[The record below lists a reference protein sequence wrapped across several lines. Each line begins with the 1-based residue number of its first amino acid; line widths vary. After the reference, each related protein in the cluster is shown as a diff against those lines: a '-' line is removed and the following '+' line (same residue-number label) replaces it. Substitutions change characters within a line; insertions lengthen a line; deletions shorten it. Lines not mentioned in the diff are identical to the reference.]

1 MQTKHEFLR
10 RTAAV
15 IAAFFTLTFTGCGQ
29 TPESPGSLH
38 VSGVISETTAQSGQE
53 TAGVSEGGSFT
64 IHFIDVGQADSALVT
79 CDGHSMLID
88 GGNADD
94 SNLVYSVLQRETEG
108 HLDYVIGTH
117 AHEDH
122 IGGLS
127 GAFEADTAD
136 VTFCPVTEYDSKAFR
151 NFKARADER
160 GGGITVPAVGDT
172 FTLGEATVTV
182 VAVNS
187 VPEDTNNTS
196 IVIRIVYGD
205 TSFLFTGD
213 AEQETEEKILESDQ
227 DIEST
232 VLKVGHHGSSTS
244 TSQAFLDAVNPTYA
258 VISCGKDNINT
269 YNELCEKV
277 KRWSAAYYEQDAP
290 AVTDEEYD
298 RAMHEIRDLEAAHP
312 ELVTSDSPTQVVGG
326 KRVIGIPVEH
336 RVPMLSLLDVFSGDE
351 VRDFTASVEKEYPDA
366 TFSIER
372 KIDGLSLSLVYAKP
386 AGSDGKLR
394 LVQASTRGDGHVGED
409 VTDNVKVL
417 GIPVNIQMPEG
428 IWKIELR
435 GECYMSEEDF
445 EATNAKQEAAG
456 KKLFA
461 NPRNCAA
468 GTLRQSDPA
477 VAKERNLKVF
487 IFNVQSVNDGEDS
500 SEFADSHCD
509 QLCYLR
515 DVCDFKTTYYAHCND
530 TDSILAAIRDIGE
543 HRYDIDYPI
552 DGAVIKVDE
561 IDIRKK
567 MGERTKTPKWAIA
580 FKYPAEEKATVL
592 RRIVL
597 QTGRTGR
604 VTPVAEFDPVQLA
617 GTRVERATL
626 NNADFIKNLDIRIGD
641 TIVLHKSGDIIPKIT
656 MVEKEKRPADAVP
669 YDMSSQFC
677 PVCGEPIASVN
688 GSVDLYCTNDAC
700 PAKTVNRIIHF
711 ASKACMDIKGLG
723 PQIIQ
728 DLVDSRFIS
737 NPVDLYWLYEE
748 ESELI
753 DMYGEKTAKKLL
765 AAIENSKTQNADRV
779 LKGLGYRLIGGH
791 VARAL
796 FTQCKATDGNLLGL
810 SALYVDNIK
819 DYNIPGFSDAIY
831 AALDAMLS
839 DPMFKQEVTA
849 LYKAGVNL
857 DYHAPNASAS
867 GSAEDAV
874 SLAGKTFVITGTL
887 PTMSRE
893 EAKTFI
899 EAHGGKV
906 TGSVSKKTSYLVAGE
921 AAGSKLDKA
930 NTLGIPVLDE
940 AGLKAMVNA

>member
-1 MQTKHEFLR
+1 M
-10 RTAAV
+10 
-15 IAAFFTLTFTGCGQ
+15 
-29 TPESPGSLH
+29 
-38 VSGVISETTAQSGQE
+38 
-53 TAGVSEGGSFT
+53 
-64 IHFIDVGQADSALVT
+64 
-79 CDGHSMLID
+79 
-88 GGNADD
+88 
-94 SNLVYSVLQRETEG
+94 
-108 HLDYVIGTH
+108 
-117 AHEDH
+117 
-122 IGGLS
+122 
-127 GAFEADTAD
+127 
-136 VTFCPVTEYDSKAFR
+136 TEY
-151 NFKARADER
+151 
-160 GGGITVPAVGDT
+160 
-172 FTLGEATVTV
+172 
-182 VAVNS
+182 
-187 VPEDTNNTS
+187 
-196 IVIRIVYGD
+196 
-205 TSFLFTGD
+205 
-213 AEQETEEKILESDQ
+213 
-227 DIEST
+227 
-232 VLKVGHHGSSTS
+232 
-244 TSQAFLDAVNPTYA
+244 
-258 VISCGKDNINT
+258 INT

-290 AVTDEEYD
+290 VVTDEEYD
-298 RAMHEIRDLEAAHP
+298 RAMHEIRDLEAVHP

-336 RVPMLSLLDVFSGDE
+336 RVPMLSLLDVFSDAE
-351 VRDFTASVEKEYPDA
+351 VCDFAASVAKEYPDA

-386 AGSDGKLR
+386 VGSDGKLR

-417 GIPVNIQMPEG
+417 GIPVNIQMPDD

-487 IFNVQSVNDGEDS
+487 IFNVQSVNDEDDS

-509 QLCYLR
+509 QLNYLR

-530 TDSILAAIRDIGE
+530 TDSILVAIRDIGE

-604 VTPVAEFDPVQLA
+604 VTPVAEFDPVRLA
-617 GTRVERATL
+617 GTSVERATL
-626 NNADFIKNLDIRIGD
+626 NNADFIKALDIRIGD

-669 YDMSSQFC
+669 YDMSSQVC

-728 DLVDSRFIS
+728 DLVDNRLIS
-737 NPVDLYWLYEE
+737 NPVDLYWLYED

-765 AAIENSKTQNADRV
+765 TAIENSKTQNADRV

-810 SALYVDNIK
+810 SVLYVDNIK

-839 DPMFKQEVTA
+839 DPMFKREVTA

-857 DYHAPNASAS
+857 DYHAPTASAN

-874 SLAGKTFVITGTL
+874 SLSGKTFVITGTL

-930 NTLGIPVLDE
+930 NALGIPVLDE
-940 AGLKAMVNA
+940 AGLKAMVNQ

>member
-1 MQTKHEFLR
+1 M
-10 RTAAV
+10 
-15 IAAFFTLTFTGCGQ
+15 
-29 TPESPGSLH
+29 
-38 VSGVISETTAQSGQE
+38 
-53 TAGVSEGGSFT
+53 
-64 IHFIDVGQADSALVT
+64 
-79 CDGHSMLID
+79 
-88 GGNADD
+88 
-94 SNLVYSVLQRETEG
+94 
-108 HLDYVIGTH
+108 
-117 AHEDH
+117 
-122 IGGLS
+122 
-127 GAFEADTAD
+127 
-136 VTFCPVTEYDSKAFR
+136 TEY
-151 NFKARADER
+151 
-160 GGGITVPAVGDT
+160 
-172 FTLGEATVTV
+172 
-182 VAVNS
+182 
-187 VPEDTNNTS
+187 
-196 IVIRIVYGD
+196 
-205 TSFLFTGD
+205 
-213 AEQETEEKILESDQ
+213 
-227 DIEST
+227 
-232 VLKVGHHGSSTS
+232 
-244 TSQAFLDAVNPTYA
+244 
-258 VISCGKDNINT
+258 INT

-290 AVTDEEYD
+290 VVTDEEYD

-336 RVPMLSLLDVFSGDE
+336 RVPMLSLLDVFSDAE
-351 VRDFTASVEKEYPDA
+351 VCDFAASVAKEYPDA

-386 AGSDGKLR
+386 VGSDGKLR

-417 GIPVNIQMPEG
+417 GIPVNIQMPDD

-487 IFNVQSVNDGEDS
+487 IFNVQSVNDEDDS

-509 QLCYLR
+509 QLNYLR

-530 TDSILAAIRDIGE
+530 TDSILVAIRDIGE

-604 VTPVAEFDPVQLA
+604 VTPVAKFDPVQLA

-626 NNADFIKNLDIRIGD
+626 NNADFIKALDIRIGD

-669 YDMSSQFC
+669 YDMSSQVC

-728 DLVDSRFIS
+728 DLVDNRLIS
-737 NPVDLYWLYEE
+737 NPVDLYWLYED

-765 AAIENSKTQNADRV
+765 TAIENSKTQNADRV

-810 SALYVDNIK
+810 SVLYVDNIK
-819 DYNIPGFSDAIY
+819 DCNIPGFSDAIY

-839 DPMFKQEVTA
+839 DPMFKREVTA

-857 DYHAPNASAS
+857 DYHAPTASAN

-874 SLAGKTFVITGTL
+874 LLSGKTFVITGTL

-930 NTLGIPVLDE
+930 NALGIPVLDE
-940 AGLKAMVNA
+940 AGLKAMVNQ

>member
-1 MQTKHEFLR
+1 M
-10 RTAAV
+10 
-15 IAAFFTLTFTGCGQ
+15 
-29 TPESPGSLH
+29 
-38 VSGVISETTAQSGQE
+38 
-53 TAGVSEGGSFT
+53 
-64 IHFIDVGQADSALVT
+64 
-79 CDGHSMLID
+79 
-88 GGNADD
+88 GN
-94 SNLVYSVLQRETEG
+94 Y
-108 HLDYVIGTH
+108 
-117 AHEDH
+117 
-122 IGGLS
+122 
-127 GAFEADTAD
+127 
-136 VTFCPVTEYDSKAFR
+136 
-151 NFKARADER
+151 
-160 GGGITVPAVGDT
+160 
-172 FTLGEATVTV
+172 
-182 VAVNS
+182 
-187 VPEDTNNTS
+187 
-196 IVIRIVYGD
+196 
-205 TSFLFTGD
+205 
-213 AEQETEEKILESDQ
+213 
-227 DIEST
+227 IE
-232 VLKVGHHGSSTS
+232 
-244 TSQAFLDAVNPTYA
+244 
-258 VISCGKDNINT
+258 T
-269 YNELCEKV
+269 YNNLCAKA
-277 KRWSAAYYEQDAP
+277 KTWSAAYYEQDAP
-290 AVTDEEYD
+290 VVTDEEYD
-298 RAMHEIRDLEAAHP
+298 KVMHEIRKIEDEHP
-312 ELVTSDSPTQVVGG
+312 ELITSDSPTQVVGG

-336 RVPMLSLLDVFSGDE
+336 RVPMLSLLDVFSDEE
-351 VRDFTASVEKEYPDA
+351 VRSFVNSVKTEYPDA
-366 TFSIER
+366 TFSVER

-386 AGSDGKLR
+386 VGSDGKLR

-435 GECYMSEEDF
+435 GECYMSEDDF
-445 EATNAKQEAAG
+445 VATNVMQEAAG

-487 IFNVQSVNDGEDS
+487 IFNVQSVNDWEDS

-509 QLCYLR
+509 QLSYLS

-530 TDSILAAIRDIGE
+530 TESILTAIHDIGE
-543 HRYDIDYPI
+543 YRYDIDYPI

-604 VTPVAEFDPVQLA
+604 VTPVAEFDPVWLA

-669 YDMSSQFC
+669 YDMSSQVC

-688 GSVDLYCTNDAC
+688 GSVDLYCTNDTC
-700 PAKTVNRIIHF
+700 PAKTVNRVIHF
-711 ASKACMDIKGLG
+711 ASKPCMDIKGLG
-723 PQIIQ
+723 PQMIQ
-728 DLVDSRFIS
+728 DLVDSRFIE

-748 ESELI
+748 EGELT
-753 DMYGEKTAKKLL
+753 DMYGAKIAKKVL
-765 AAIENSKTQNADRV
+765 AAIEKSKEQNADRV

-796 FTQCKATDGNLLGL
+796 FTQCKATNGNLLTL
-810 SALYVDNIK
+810 STLNVDTIK
-819 DYNIPGFSDAIY
+819 EYNIPGFSDAIY

-839 DPMFKQEVTA
+839 SAEFKQEVNT
-849 LYKAGVNL
+849 LHDAGVNL
-857 DYHAPNASAS
+857 DYHAPAGANDES
-867 GSAEDAV
+867 GP
-874 SLAGKTFVITGTL
+874 LAGKTFVITGTL
-887 PTMSRE
+887 LSMSRD
-893 EAKTFI
+893 EAKTYI

-906 TGSVSKKTSYLVAGE
+906 SGSVSKKTSYLVAGE

-930 NTLGIPVLDE
+930 NALGVPVLSEDD
-940 AGLKAMVNA
+940 LKAMCL

>member
-1 MQTKHEFLR
+1 M
-10 RTAAV
+10 
-15 IAAFFTLTFTGCGQ
+15 
-29 TPESPGSLH
+29 
-38 VSGVISETTAQSGQE
+38 
-53 TAGVSEGGSFT
+53 
-64 IHFIDVGQADSALVT
+64 DS
-79 CDGHSMLID
+79 
-88 GGNADD
+88 
-94 SNLVYSVLQRETEG
+94 Y
-108 HLDYVIGTH
+108 
-117 AHEDH
+117 
-122 IGGLS
+122 
-127 GAFEADTAD
+127 
-136 VTFCPVTEYDSKAFR
+136 
-151 NFKARADER
+151 
-160 GGGITVPAVGDT
+160 
-172 FTLGEATVTV
+172 
-182 VAVNS
+182 
-187 VPEDTNNTS
+187 
-196 IVIRIVYGD
+196 
-205 TSFLFTGD
+205 
-213 AEQETEEKILESDQ
+213 
-227 DIEST
+227 IE
-232 VLKVGHHGSSTS
+232 
-244 TSQAFLDAVNPTYA
+244 
-258 VISCGKDNINT
+258 T
-269 YNELCEKV
+269 YNNLCAKA
-277 KRWSAAYYEQDAP
+277 KAWSAAYYEQDAP
-290 AVTDEEYD
+290 VVTDEEYD
-298 RAMHEIRDLEAAHP
+298 KVMHKIRKIEDEHP

-351 VRDFTASVEKEYPDA
+351 VRDFTASVMKEYPDT

-386 AGSDGKLR
+386 AGSDEKLR

-417 GIPVNIQMPEG
+417 GIPVNIQMPDG

-487 IFNVQSVNDGEDS
+487 IFNVQSVNDEEDS

-509 QLCYLR
+509 QLNYLR
-515 DVCDFKTTYYAHCND
+515 DVCNFKTTYYAHCND
-530 TDSILAAIRDIGE
+530 TDSILIAIRDIGE

-604 VTPVAEFDPVQLA
+604 VTPVAEFDPVRLA
-617 GTRVERATL
+617 GTSVERATL
-626 NNADFIKNLDIRIGD
+626 NNADFIKALDIRIGD

-669 YDMSSQFC
+669 YDMSSQVC

-728 DLVDSRFIS
+728 DLVDNRLIS
-737 NPVDLYWLYEE
+737 NPVDLYWLYED

-765 AAIENSKTQNADRV
+765 TAIENSKTQNADRV

-810 SALYVDNIK
+810 SVLYVDNIK
-819 DYNIPGFSDAIY
+819 DCNIPGFSDAIY

-839 DPMFKQEVTA
+839 DPMFKREVTA

-857 DYHAPNASAS
+857 DYHAPTASAN

-874 SLAGKTFVITGTL
+874 SLSGKTFVITGTL

-930 NTLGIPVLDE
+930 NALGIPVLDE
-940 AGLKAMVNA
+940 AGLKAMVNG

>member
-1 MQTKHEFLR
+1 M
-10 RTAAV
+10 
-15 IAAFFTLTFTGCGQ
+15 
-29 TPESPGSLH
+29 
-38 VSGVISETTAQSGQE
+38 
-53 TAGVSEGGSFT
+53 
-64 IHFIDVGQADSALVT
+64 
-79 CDGHSMLID
+79 
-88 GGNADD
+88 GN
-94 SNLVYSVLQRETEG
+94 Y
-108 HLDYVIGTH
+108 
-117 AHEDH
+117 
-122 IGGLS
+122 
-127 GAFEADTAD
+127 
-136 VTFCPVTEYDSKAFR
+136 
-151 NFKARADER
+151 
-160 GGGITVPAVGDT
+160 
-172 FTLGEATVTV
+172 
-182 VAVNS
+182 
-187 VPEDTNNTS
+187 
-196 IVIRIVYGD
+196 
-205 TSFLFTGD
+205 
-213 AEQETEEKILESDQ
+213 
-227 DIEST
+227 IE
-232 VLKVGHHGSSTS
+232 
-244 TSQAFLDAVNPTYA
+244 
-258 VISCGKDNINT
+258 T
-269 YNELCEKV
+269 YNNLCAKA
-277 KRWSAAYYEQDAP
+277 KTWSAAYYEQDAP
-290 AVTDEEYD
+290 VVTDEEYD
-298 RAMHEIRDLEAAHP
+298 KVMHEIRKIEDEHP
-312 ELVTSDSPTQVVGG
+312 ELITSDSPTQVVGG

-336 RVPMLSLLDVFSGDE
+336 RVPMLSLLDVFSDEE
-351 VRDFTASVEKEYPDA
+351 VRSFVNSVKTEYPDA
-366 TFSIER
+366 TFSVER

-386 AGSDGKLR
+386 VGSDGKLR

-435 GECYMSEEDF
+435 GECYMSEDDF
-445 EATNAKQEAAG
+445 VATNVMQEAAG

-487 IFNVQSVNDGEDS
+487 IFNVQSVNDWEDS

-509 QLCYLR
+509 QLSYLS

-530 TDSILAAIRDIGE
+530 TESILTAIHDIGE
-543 HRYDIDYPI
+543 YRYDIDYPI

-604 VTPVAEFDPVQLA
+604 VTPVAEFDPVWLA

-669 YDMSSQFC
+669 YDMSSQVC

-688 GSVDLYCTNDAC
+688 GSVDLYCTNDTC
-700 PAKTVNRIIHF
+700 PAKTVNRVIHF
-711 ASKACMDIKGLG
+711 ASKPCMDIKGLG
-723 PQIIQ
+723 PQMIQ
-728 DLVDSRFIS
+728 DLVDSRFIE

-748 ESELI
+748 EGELT
-753 DMYGEKTAKKLL
+753 DMYGAKIAKKVL
-765 AAIENSKTQNADRV
+765 AAIEKSKEQNADRV

-796 FTQCKATDGNLLGL
+796 FTQCKATNGNLLTL
-810 SALYVDNIK
+810 STLNVDTIK
-819 DYNIPGFSDAIY
+819 EYNIPGFSDAIY

-839 DPMFKQEVTA
+839 SAEFKQEVNT
-849 LYKAGVNL
+849 LHDAGVNL
-857 DYHAPNASAS
+857 DYHAPAGANDES
-867 GSAEDAV
+867 GP
-874 SLAGKTFVITGTL
+874 LAGKTFVITGTL
-887 PTMSRE
+887 PSMSRD
-893 EAKTFI
+893 EAKTYI

-906 TGSVSKKTSYLVAGE
+906 SGSVSKKTSYLVAGE

-930 NTLGIPVLDE
+930 NALGVPVLSEDD
-940 AGLKAMVNA
+940 LKAMCL

>member
-1 MQTKHEFLR
+1 M
-10 RTAAV
+10 
-15 IAAFFTLTFTGCGQ
+15 
-29 TPESPGSLH
+29 
-38 VSGVISETTAQSGQE
+38 
-53 TAGVSEGGSFT
+53 
-64 IHFIDVGQADSALVT
+64 
-79 CDGHSMLID
+79 
-88 GGNADD
+88 
-94 SNLVYSVLQRETEG
+94 
-108 HLDYVIGTH
+108 
-117 AHEDH
+117 
-122 IGGLS
+122 
-127 GAFEADTAD
+127 
-136 VTFCPVTEYDSKAFR
+136 TEY
-151 NFKARADER
+151 
-160 GGGITVPAVGDT
+160 
-172 FTLGEATVTV
+172 
-182 VAVNS
+182 
-187 VPEDTNNTS
+187 
-196 IVIRIVYGD
+196 
-205 TSFLFTGD
+205 
-213 AEQETEEKILESDQ
+213 
-227 DIEST
+227 
-232 VLKVGHHGSSTS
+232 
-244 TSQAFLDAVNPTYA
+244 
-258 VISCGKDNINT
+258 INT

-336 RVPMLSLLDVFSGDE
+336 RVPMLSLLDVFSDNE
-351 VRDFTASVEKEYPDA
+351 VRDFTASVAKEYPDA

-386 AGSDGKLR
+386 VGSDGKLR

-417 GIPVNIQMPEG
+417 GIPINIQMPDD

-461 NPRNCAA
+461 NPRNCTA

-487 IFNVQSVNDGEDS
+487 IFNVQSVNDEDDS

-509 QLCYLR
+509 QLNYLR

-530 TDSILAAIRDIGE
+530 TDSILVAIRDIGE

-617 GTRVERATL
+617 GIRVERATL
-626 NNADFIKNLDIRIGD
+626 NNADFIKALDIRIGD

-669 YDMSSQFC
+669 YDMSSQVC

-723 PQIIQ
+723 HQIIQ
-728 DLVDSRFIS
+728 DLVDNRLIS
-737 NPVDLYWLYEE
+737 NPVDLYWLYED

-765 AAIENSKTQNADRV
+765 TAIENSKTQNADRV

-839 DPMFKQEVTA
+839 DPMFKREVTA

-857 DYHAPNASAS
+857 DYHAPTASAN
-867 GSAEDAV
+867 GSAEDV
-874 SLAGKTFVITGTL
+874 VLLSGKTFVITGTL

-930 NTLGIPVLDE
+930 NALGIPVLDE
-940 AGLKAMVNA
+940 AGLKAMVNQ

>member
-1 MQTKHEFLR
+1 M
-10 RTAAV
+10 
-15 IAAFFTLTFTGCGQ
+15 
-29 TPESPGSLH
+29 
-38 VSGVISETTAQSGQE
+38 
-53 TAGVSEGGSFT
+53 
-64 IHFIDVGQADSALVT
+64 
-79 CDGHSMLID
+79 
-88 GGNADD
+88 GN
-94 SNLVYSVLQRETEG
+94 Y
-108 HLDYVIGTH
+108 
-117 AHEDH
+117 
-122 IGGLS
+122 
-127 GAFEADTAD
+127 
-136 VTFCPVTEYDSKAFR
+136 
-151 NFKARADER
+151 
-160 GGGITVPAVGDT
+160 
-172 FTLGEATVTV
+172 
-182 VAVNS
+182 
-187 VPEDTNNTS
+187 
-196 IVIRIVYGD
+196 
-205 TSFLFTGD
+205 
-213 AEQETEEKILESDQ
+213 
-227 DIEST
+227 IE
-232 VLKVGHHGSSTS
+232 
-244 TSQAFLDAVNPTYA
+244 
-258 VISCGKDNINT
+258 T
-269 YNELCEKV
+269 YNNLCAKA
-277 KRWSAAYYEQDAP
+277 KTWSAAYYEQDAP
-290 AVTDEEYD
+290 VVTDEEYD
-298 RAMHEIRDLEAAHP
+298 KVMHEIRKIEDEHP
-312 ELVTSDSPTQVVGG
+312 ELITSDSPTQVVGG

-336 RVPMLSLLDVFSGDE
+336 RVPMLSLLDVFSDEE
-351 VRDFTASVEKEYPDA
+351 VRSFVNSAKTEYPDA
-366 TFSIER
+366 TFSVER

-386 AGSDGKLR
+386 VGSDGKLW

-435 GECYMSEEDF
+435 GECYMSEDDF
-445 EATNAKQEAAG
+445 VATNVMQEAAG

-487 IFNVQSVNDGEDS
+487 IFNVQSVNDWEDS

-509 QLCYLR
+509 QLSYLS

-530 TDSILAAIRDIGE
+530 TESILTAIHDIGE
-543 HRYDIDYPI
+543 YRYDIDYPI

-604 VTPVAEFDPVQLA
+604 VTPVAEFDPVWLA

-669 YDMSSQFC
+669 YDMSSQVC

-688 GSVDLYCTNDAC
+688 GSVDLYCTNDTC
-700 PAKTVNRIIHF
+700 PAKTVNRVIHF
-711 ASKACMDIKGLG
+711 ASKPCMDIKGLG
-723 PQIIQ
+723 PQMIQ
-728 DLVDSRFIS
+728 DLVDSRFIE

-748 ESELI
+748 EGELT
-753 DMYGEKTAKKLL
+753 DMYGAKIAKKVL
-765 AAIENSKTQNADRV
+765 AAIEKSKEQNADRV

-796 FTQCKATDGNLLGL
+796 FTQCKATNGNLLTL
-810 SALYVDNIK
+810 STLNVDTIK
-819 DYNIPGFSDAIY
+819 EYNIPGFSDAIY

-839 DPMFKQEVTA
+839 SAEFKQEVNT
-849 LYKAGVNL
+849 LHDAGVNL
-857 DYHAPNASAS
+857 DYHAPAGANDES
-867 GSAEDAV
+867 GP
-874 SLAGKTFVITGTL
+874 LAGKTFVITGTL
-887 PTMSRE
+887 PSMSRD
-893 EAKTFI
+893 EAKTYI

-906 TGSVSKKTSYLVAGE
+906 SGSVSKKTSYLVAGE

-930 NTLGIPVLDE
+930 NALGVPVLSEDD
-940 AGLKAMVNA
+940 LKAMCL

>member
-1 MQTKHEFLR
+1 M
-10 RTAAV
+10 
-15 IAAFFTLTFTGCGQ
+15 
-29 TPESPGSLH
+29 
-38 VSGVISETTAQSGQE
+38 
-53 TAGVSEGGSFT
+53 
-64 IHFIDVGQADSALVT
+64 
-79 CDGHSMLID
+79 
-88 GGNADD
+88 
-94 SNLVYSVLQRETEG
+94 
-108 HLDYVIGTH
+108 
-117 AHEDH
+117 
-122 IGGLS
+122 
-127 GAFEADTAD
+127 
-136 VTFCPVTEYDSKAFR
+136 TEY
-151 NFKARADER
+151 
-160 GGGITVPAVGDT
+160 
-172 FTLGEATVTV
+172 
-182 VAVNS
+182 
-187 VPEDTNNTS
+187 
-196 IVIRIVYGD
+196 
-205 TSFLFTGD
+205 
-213 AEQETEEKILESDQ
+213 
-227 DIEST
+227 
-232 VLKVGHHGSSTS
+232 
-244 TSQAFLDAVNPTYA
+244 
-258 VISCGKDNINT
+258 INT

-290 AVTDEEYD
+290 VVTDEEYD

-336 RVPMLSLLDVFSGDE
+336 RVPMLSLLDVFSDAE
-351 VRDFTASVEKEYPDA
+351 VCDFAASVAKEYPDA

-386 AGSDGKLR
+386 VGSDGKLR

-417 GIPVNIQMPEG
+417 GVPVNIQMPDD

-487 IFNVQSVNDGEDS
+487 IFNVQSVNDEDDS

-509 QLCYLR
+509 QLNYLR

-530 TDSILAAIRDIGE
+530 IDSILTAIRDIGE

-604 VTPVAEFDPVQLA
+604 VTPVAEFDPAQLA

-626 NNADFIKNLDIRIGD
+626 NNADFIKALDIRIGD

-656 MVEKEKRPADAVP
+656 MVEKEKRPANAVP
-669 YDMSSQFC
+669 YDMSSQVC

-728 DLVDSRFIS
+728 DLVDNRLIS
-737 NPVDLYWLYEE
+737 NPVDLYWLYED

-753 DMYGEKTAKKLL
+753 DMYGEKTVKKLL
-765 AAIENSKTQNADRV
+765 TAIENSKTQNADRV

-810 SALYVDNIK
+810 SVLYVDNIK
-819 DYNIPGFSDAIY
+819 DCNIPGFSDAIY

-839 DPMFKQEVTA
+839 DPMFKREVTA

-857 DYHAPNASAS
+857 DYHAPTASAN

-874 SLAGKTFVITGTL
+874 SLSGKTFVITGTL

-930 NTLGIPVLDE
+930 NALGIPVLDE
-940 AGLKAMVNA
+940 AGLKAMVNQ

>member
-1 MQTKHEFLR
+1 M
-10 RTAAV
+10 
-15 IAAFFTLTFTGCGQ
+15 
-29 TPESPGSLH
+29 
-38 VSGVISETTAQSGQE
+38 
-53 TAGVSEGGSFT
+53 
-64 IHFIDVGQADSALVT
+64 
-79 CDGHSMLID
+79 
-88 GGNADD
+88 GN
-94 SNLVYSVLQRETEG
+94 Y
-108 HLDYVIGTH
+108 
-117 AHEDH
+117 
-122 IGGLS
+122 
-127 GAFEADTAD
+127 
-136 VTFCPVTEYDSKAFR
+136 
-151 NFKARADER
+151 
-160 GGGITVPAVGDT
+160 
-172 FTLGEATVTV
+172 
-182 VAVNS
+182 
-187 VPEDTNNTS
+187 
-196 IVIRIVYGD
+196 
-205 TSFLFTGD
+205 
-213 AEQETEEKILESDQ
+213 
-227 DIEST
+227 IE
-232 VLKVGHHGSSTS
+232 
-244 TSQAFLDAVNPTYA
+244 
-258 VISCGKDNINT
+258 T
-269 YNELCEKV
+269 YNNLCAKA
-277 KRWSAAYYEQDAP
+277 KTWSAAYYEQDAP
-290 AVTDEEYD
+290 VVTDEEYD
-298 RAMHEIRDLEAAHP
+298 KVMHEIRKIEDEHP
-312 ELVTSDSPTQVVGG
+312 ELITSDSPTQVVGG

-336 RVPMLSLLDVFSGDE
+336 RVPMLSLLDVFSDEE
-351 VRDFTASVEKEYPDA
+351 VRSFVNSVKTEYPDA
-366 TFSIER
+366 TFSVER

-386 AGSDGKLR
+386 VGSDGKLR

-435 GECYMSEEDF
+435 GECYMSEDDF
-445 EATNAKQEAAG
+445 VATNVMQEAAG

-487 IFNVQSVNDGEDS
+487 IFNVQSVNDWEDS

-509 QLCYLR
+509 QLSYLS

-530 TDSILAAIRDIGE
+530 TESILTTIHDIGE
-543 HRYDIDYPI
+543 YRYDIDYPI

-604 VTPVAEFDPVQLA
+604 VTPVAEFDPVWLA

-669 YDMSSQFC
+669 YDMSSQVC

-688 GSVDLYCTNDAC
+688 GSVDLYCTNDTC
-700 PAKTVNRIIHF
+700 PAKTVNRVIHF
-711 ASKACMDIKGLG
+711 ASKPCMDIKGLG
-723 PQIIQ
+723 PQMIQ
-728 DLVDSRFIS
+728 DLVDSRFIE

-748 ESELI
+748 EGELT
-753 DMYGEKTAKKLL
+753 DMYGAKIAKKVL
-765 AAIENSKTQNADRV
+765 AAIEKSKEQNADRV

-796 FTQCKATDGNLLGL
+796 FTQCKATNGNLLTL
-810 SALYVDNIK
+810 STLNVDTIK
-819 DYNIPGFSDAIY
+819 KCNIPGFSDAIY

-839 DPMFKQEVTA
+839 SAEFKQEVNT
-849 LYKAGVNL
+849 LHDAGVNL
-857 DYHAPNASAS
+857 DYHAPAGANDES
-867 GSAEDAV
+867 GP
-874 SLAGKTFVITGTL
+874 LAGKTFVITGTL
-887 PTMSRE
+887 PSMSRD
-893 EAKTFI
+893 EAKTYI

-906 TGSVSKKTSYLVAGE
+906 SGSVSKKTSYLVAGE

-930 NTLGIPVLDE
+930 NALGVPVLSEDD
-940 AGLKAMVNA
+940 LKAMCL

>member
-1 MQTKHEFLR
+1 M
-10 RTAAV
+10 
-15 IAAFFTLTFTGCGQ
+15 
-29 TPESPGSLH
+29 
-38 VSGVISETTAQSGQE
+38 
-53 TAGVSEGGSFT
+53 
-64 IHFIDVGQADSALVT
+64 
-79 CDGHSMLID
+79 
-88 GGNADD
+88 
-94 SNLVYSVLQRETEG
+94 
-108 HLDYVIGTH
+108 
-117 AHEDH
+117 
-122 IGGLS
+122 
-127 GAFEADTAD
+127 
-136 VTFCPVTEYDSKAFR
+136 TEY
-151 NFKARADER
+151 
-160 GGGITVPAVGDT
+160 
-172 FTLGEATVTV
+172 
-182 VAVNS
+182 
-187 VPEDTNNTS
+187 
-196 IVIRIVYGD
+196 
-205 TSFLFTGD
+205 
-213 AEQETEEKILESDQ
+213 
-227 DIEST
+227 
-232 VLKVGHHGSSTS
+232 
-244 TSQAFLDAVNPTYA
+244 
-258 VISCGKDNINT
+258 INT

-290 AVTDEEYD
+290 VVTDEEYD

-336 RVPMLSLLDVFSGDE
+336 RVPMLSLLDVFSDAE
-351 VRDFTASVEKEYPDA
+351 VRDFAASVAKEYPDA

-386 AGSDGKLR
+386 VGSDGKLR

-417 GIPVNIQMPEG
+417 GIPINIQMPDD

-487 IFNVQSVNDGEDS
+487 IFNVQSVNDGDDS

-509 QLCYLR
+509 QLNYLR

-530 TDSILAAIRDIGE
+530 TDSILVAIRDIGE

-604 VTPVAEFDPVQLA
+604 VTPVAEFDPVRLA
-617 GTRVERATL
+617 GTSVERATL
-626 NNADFIKNLDIRIGD
+626 NNADFIKALDIRIGD

-656 MVEKEKRPADAVP
+656 MVEKEKRPADAMP
-669 YDMSSQFC
+669 YDMSSQVC

-728 DLVDSRFIS
+728 DLVDNRLIS
-737 NPVDLYWLYEE
+737 NPVDLYWLYED

-765 AAIENSKTQNADRV
+765 TAIENSKTQNADRV

-810 SALYVDNIK
+810 SVLYVDNIK
-819 DYNIPGFSDAIY
+819 DCNIPGFSDAIY

-839 DPMFKQEVTA
+839 DPMFKREVTA

-857 DYHAPNASAS
+857 DYHAPTASAN

-874 SLAGKTFVITGTL
+874 LLSGKTFVITGTL

-930 NTLGIPVLDE
+930 NALGIPVLDE
-940 AGLKAMVNA
+940 AGLKAMVNQ

>member
-1 MQTKHEFLR
+1 M
-10 RTAAV
+10 
-15 IAAFFTLTFTGCGQ
+15 
-29 TPESPGSLH
+29 
-38 VSGVISETTAQSGQE
+38 
-53 TAGVSEGGSFT
+53 
-64 IHFIDVGQADSALVT
+64 
-79 CDGHSMLID
+79 
-88 GGNADD
+88 
-94 SNLVYSVLQRETEG
+94 LQR
-108 HLDYVIGTH
+108 
-117 AHEDH
+117 
-122 IGGLS
+122 
-127 GAFEADTAD
+127 
-136 VTFCPVTEYDSKAFR
+136 
-151 NFKARADER
+151 ARIPLRKGWEC
-160 GGGITVPAVGDT
+160 
-172 FTLGEATVTV
+172 
-182 VAVNS
+182 VN
-187 VPEDTNNTS
+187 
-196 IVIRIVYGD
+196 
-205 TSFLFTGD
+205 
-213 AEQETEEKILESDQ
+213 
-227 DIEST
+227 
-232 VLKVGHHGSSTS
+232 
-244 TSQAFLDAVNPTYA
+244 
-258 VISCGKDNINT
+258 
-269 YNELCEKV
+269 
-277 KRWSAAYYEQDAP
+277 
-290 AVTDEEYD
+290 
-298 RAMHEIRDLEAAHP
+298 
-312 ELVTSDSPTQVVGG
+312 
-326 KRVIGIPVEH
+326 
-336 RVPMLSLLDVFSGDE
+336 
-351 VRDFTASVEKEYPDA
+351 
-366 TFSIER
+366 
-372 KIDGLSLSLVYAKP
+372 
-386 AGSDGKLR
+386 
-394 LVQASTRGDGHVGED
+394 
-409 VTDNVKVL
+409 DNVKVL
-417 GIPVNIQMPEG
+417 GIPVNIQMPDG

-509 QLCYLR
+509 QLNYLR

-669 YDMSSQFC
+669 YDMSSQVC

-688 GSVDLYCTNDAC
+688 GSVDLYCTNDSC

-810 SALYVDNIK
+810 S
-819 DYNIPGFSDAIY
+819 DAIY

-857 DYHAPNASAS
+857 DYHAPNASAN

-874 SLAGKTFVITGTL
+874 SLSGKTFVITGTL

-930 NTLGIPVLDE
+930 NALGIPVLDE
-940 AGLKAMVNA
+940 AGLKAMVNG